1 MSQSNKLIRTH
12 GQQVCSVHQD
22 EEQGRSRNSLVV
34 VRLEGLHLHYLI
46 QGGIMGD
53 CLDPLHYQAHTS
65 GLHVIQS
72 VPLNQR
78 RTLIELKSNYATDI
92 L

>member
-1 MSQSNKLIRTH
+1 MSQSKQQLRTH
-12 GQQVCSVHQD
+12 GQQVRSVHQD
-22 EEQGRSRNSLVV
+22 EEEGCGRNSLVL
-34 VRLEGLHLHYLI
+34 VRLEGLHLHHLI

-53 CLDPLHYQAHTS
+53 CLYPLHYQAHTS

-78 RTLIELKSNYATDI
+78 GTLIELKSDYAAEVQ
-92 L
+92 